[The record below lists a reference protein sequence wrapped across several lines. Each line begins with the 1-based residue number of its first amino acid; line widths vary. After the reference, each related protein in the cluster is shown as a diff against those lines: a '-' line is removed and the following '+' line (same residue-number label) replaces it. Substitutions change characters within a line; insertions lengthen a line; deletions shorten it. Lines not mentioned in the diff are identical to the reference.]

1 MRWRIVLKWEEA
13 VQAELFKIL
22 HVQST
27 GQLDPQ
33 SQSQL
38 ANCKDDCVCCFRPC
52 SGLGTAPPPWRQR
65 MQQQRRWLLP
75 ARSQKMA

>member
-38 ANCKDDCVCCFRPC
+38 ANCKDDCVCCF
-52 SGLGTAPPPWRQR
+52 ST
-65 MQQQRRWLLP
+65 M
-75 ARSQKMA
+75 